1 MIIERDPDRYETK
14 VENGCYSLV
23 KIPYEE
29 YLKIKRKKEIKKL
42 KAQVIQGIIAKKE
55 LEEMER

>member
-1 MIIERDPDRYETK
+1 MIIEHDPDRYEAK

>member
-1 MIIERDPDRYETK
+1 MIIEHDPDRYEAK

-42 KAQVIQGIIAKKE
+42 KAQVI
-55 LEEMER
+55 